1 MSSCACFI
9 ALLYISHPL
18 VLTLKVLLFFCL
30 QHFGQPPLPA
40 YEPAFDWE
48 NERAMIFGQRTP
60 ESPAASYS
68 RFFCML
74 LCFTCSFFEK
84 VLYFWSLY
92 YLHSGLKISVRVLSL
107 AFQSGLVGE
116 NSD

>member
-1 MSSCACFI
+1 VSSFTHFI

-18 VLTLKVLLFFCL
+18 VLTLKVLFFFFF

-68 RFFCML
+68 RFFFFCMS
-74 LCFTCSFFEK
+74 LCFT
-84 VLYFWSLY
+84 
-92 YLHSGLKISVRVLSL
+92 
-107 AFQSGLVGE
+107 
-116 NSD
+116 

>member
-1 MSSCACFI
+1 MSSFTHFI

-18 VLTLKVLLFFCL
+18 VLTLKVLLFFFFF

-68 RFFCML
+68 RFFFFCMS
-74 LCFTCSFFEK
+74 LCFT
-84 VLYFWSLY
+84 
-92 YLHSGLKISVRVLSL
+92 
-107 AFQSGLVGE
+107 
-116 NSD
+116 